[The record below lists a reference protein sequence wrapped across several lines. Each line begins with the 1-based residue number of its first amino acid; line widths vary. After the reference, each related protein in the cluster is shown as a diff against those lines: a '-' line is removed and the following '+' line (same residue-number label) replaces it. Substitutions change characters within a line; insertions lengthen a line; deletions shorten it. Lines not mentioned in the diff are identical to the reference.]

1 MQYIVFIIN
10 ENSMQLEFMA
20 NSLFQ
25 FKIDKVLLKQA
36 NDLCAKLSF
45 DLSTYL
51 RLSLIRNVQEQCVP
65 FSINLNNTPSAE

>member
-1 MQYIVFIIN
+1 MQYIVFIIY

-36 NDLCAKLSF
+36 NDLCTKLSF

-51 RLSLIRNVQEQCVP
+51 RLSLIRNVQEQCP
-65 FSINLNNTPSAE
+65 FFHKT